1 MKKVNALKK
10 LPNTSITPDGKR
22 MFISLVILVLL
33 LIVTGIVM
41 PNMISISRFSSITN
55 GQLTTLLAAVGQTL
69 VLLVGGIDLSVG
81 GVICVINSMAAVY
94 MPDGALGIVL
104 FSIGCIAIGF
114 LIGAFNGFIVT
125 KFKVQPFIV
134 TFTVNYILLG
144 IAQLILSRDGG
155 APAKGFAKVLTSS
168 FGPVSIGVLI
178 VVAIVIGWYFLR
190 RSKFVR
196 DIYAVGT
203 NVSAAAMNGINV
215 MRVKLMTFAL
225 SGTFAAL
232 AGLWRT
238 AQLGSGSPTAGDS
251 LTTPTL
257 TISVIGGTSMM
268 GGVGGMFGTV
278 VGSYILRIISDL
290 LTFMGTK
297 SFWSTVFQGIFL
309 VITVIVCS
317 VIDKKNRSK

>member
-1 MKKVNALKK
+1 MKKNNQNR
-10 LPNTSITPDGKR
+10 LPVHSITPDGKR
-22 MFISLVILVLL
+22 MVISLIILVLL

-41 PNMISISRFSSITN
+41 PSMITLKRFSAITN

-81 GVICVINSMAAVY
+81 GVICVINSLAAVY
-94 MPDGALGIVL
+94 MPESTIGIIA
-104 FSIGCIAIGF
+104 FCIGCL
-114 LIGAFNGFIVT
+114 LIGCLIGSFNGFIVT

-155 APAKGFAKVLTSS
+155 APAKGFAKALTKS
-168 FGPVSIGVLI
+168 FGPISIGVIIVVLI
-178 VVAIVIGWYFLR
+178 VVAWYFLR
-190 RSKFVR
+190 RTKFIR
-196 DIYAVGT
+196 DVYAVGT
-203 NVSAAAMNGINV
+203 NMGAAAMNGINV
-215 MRVKLMTFAL
+215 MRVKLTTFAL
-225 SGTFAAL
+225 SSTFAAL

-238 AQLGSGSPTAGDS
+238 AQLGSGSPTAGDA

-278 VGSYILRIISDL
+278 VGAYILRIIADL
-290 LTFMGTK
+290 LTFLRTK
-297 SFWSTVFQGIFL
+297 SFWSTVFQGVFL
-309 VITVIVCS
+309 VVTVIVCS